1 MSSKLVDLGEI
12 AEFINGYAFKPTDWS
27 NTGIKIIRIQNL
39 TSGEKSFNRT
49 SKSVPDKYLVKKGDI
64 LVSWSA
70 TLDVFEWSEE
80 EDALLNQH
88 IFLVKPFHD
97 RISKKY
103 FKYALGY
110 SIAEMSNF
118 THGSTMKHI
127 VRKDFL
133 KHKIPLP
140 TIEEQNRIV
149 KVLDLAQSLIEK
161 RKQAIAYLDNYIKA
175 VFLDM
180 FGDPVSNPKGWERSK
195 LGDLVS
201 EFRYGTNTI
210 SDTKQTDLKLP
221 ILRIPNI
228 IGEKISYHDLKYS
241 TVDDKEKEKIK
252 LMEGDLLFV
261 RSNGNPAYIGRCAVF
276 EGHFECGYASYLI
289 RVRLK
294 NDENR
299 VSPQLIRDVINF
311 PTYRRLVL
319 EKAKTTAGNY
329 NINIESLKSL
339 KIIVPPFKL
348 QDSLISISKR
358 TESLKQKMQAQLQEL
373 EDNFQVQL
381 QRAFRGE

>member
-149 KVLDLAQSLIEK
+149 KILDQAQSLIEK
-161 RKQAIAYLDNYIKA
+161 RKQAIAYLDDYIKA

-180 FGDPVSNPKGWERSK
+180 FGDPVSNPKGWEVRK
-195 LGDLVS
+195 LEHLLKFLTSGSRGWAKYYSTNGEYFLSIKNVGRDNRLNLTNVVYINPPKNAEAKRTIVQKGDVLFS
-201 EFRYGTNTI
+201 ITADLGRTI
-210 SDTKQTDLKLP
+210 VVPQLEKKAFINQHLA
-221 ILRIPNI
+221 ILRLKEQVDPIYMTHYLSSAGGQQQLKNLNKGSAKAGLNFNNI
-228 IGEKISYHDLKYS
+228 KSLNILLPPVQLQIKFAS
-241 TVDDKEKEKIK
+241 TVIK
-252 LMEGDLLFV
+252 VELL
-261 RSNGNPAYIGRCAVF
+261 R
-276 EGHFECGYASYLI
+276 E
-289 RVRLK
+289 
-294 NDENR
+294 
-299 VSPQLIRDVINF
+299 
-311 PTYRRLVL
+311 
-319 EKAKTTAGNY
+319 
-329 NINIESLKSL
+329 
-339 KIIVPPFKL
+339 
-348 QDSLISISKR
+348 
-358 TESLKQKMQAQLQEL
+358 KMQSQLKDL
-373 EDNFQVQL
+373 ENNFQAQL